1 MPTVVTDLLFQ
12 QQRNAIAKG
21 SLSIK
26 LSIPMVNMQF
36 ATVVKKMLLPKVN
49 ISLSI
54 DLQLAA
60 QREPTAQEVAMELWD
75 WLTTGRGGK
84 K

>member
-26 LSIPMVNMQF
+26 LSNPMVNMQF
-36 ATVVKKMLLPKVN
+36 ATVVKKILLPKVN
-49 ISLSI
+49 IWLAVG
-54 DLQLAA
+54 LQLSTHGESSA
-60 QREPTAQEVAMELWD
+60 
-75 WLTTGRGGK
+75 
-84 K
+84 